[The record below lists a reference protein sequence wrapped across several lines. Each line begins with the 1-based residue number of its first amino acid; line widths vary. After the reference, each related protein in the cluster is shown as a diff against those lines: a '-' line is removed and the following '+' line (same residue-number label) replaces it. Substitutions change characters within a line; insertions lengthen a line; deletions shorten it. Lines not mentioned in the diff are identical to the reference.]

1 MRVFW
6 TKRGATW
13 TTTVD
18 IYFWFMD
25 TESWSGRMEENTK
38 EHISVKTNIEF
49 VCLFIYFFI
58 YFYIISIFLK
68 RFDYVWNFN
77 CRYRRKL

>member
-6 TKRGATW
+6 TQRGATW

-25 TESWSGRMEENTK
+25 TEYLSRRIEENTK

-49 VCLFIYFFI
+49 DIFI

-68 RFDYVWNFN
+68 RFYIKILFVLFYRKQNKIFN
-77 CRYRRKL
+77 D